1 MPIRD
6 SDTNLFPFKPNQPR
20 PPGRSLPSDKV
31 RFMCKSGGRALQR
44 KRGDHGKGEDEVSF
58 VRFRFPPKGV
68 RRSRES
74 EYQFWI
80 GRYL

>member
-1 MPIRD
+1 
-6 SDTNLFPFKPNQPR
+6 
-20 PPGRSLPSDKV
+20 
-31 RFMCKSGGRALQR
+31 MCKSGGRALQR